1 MNHHLH
7 PLLQQQI
14 SRHLPADCLE
24 RTDLNRFIEEVNKSC
39 YSPLATPSLP
49 TPTTDTEST
58 FLSII
63 NHETRTPLN
72 GIVGLLDLL
81 QHEPMPPAWQDHFQ
95 TIRVS
100 VDAMQLAI
108 NNILDYR
115 HITIG
120 QLNLHMVPY
129 RIRQLLDSL
138 LAMNQHKVQGTNVS
152 IALAIDDAVPAEI
165 QCDPI
170 RLGQV
175 INNVLMNAITFVR
188 SGLIKIR
195 VGMQPGPA
203 DDASITFAIDIPSEE
218 PDQYAML
225 TSPAMRGESALPQPF
240 NGLGLALFVSQRLLG
255 LFGSSIQVD
264 RRAGQGLVL
273 SFTLPTFAVQRPS
286 PTPVQPN
293 AHTLAGMRVLMVED
307 YPINVRI
314 ASRFL
319 ERWQVVVDVAENGQ
333 IALNKYQPGR
343 YDLILM
349 DMQMPV
355 MDGLDATRAIRLLDS
370 QIPIVALT
378 ASATPTDQANAYAAG
393 MNSFLTKPFNS
404 GELFQTLLRFG
415 CPSA

>member
-1 MNHHLH
+1 MLI
-7 PLLQQQI
+7 LL
-14 SRHLPADCLE
+14 STPA
-24 RTDLNRFIEEVNKSC
+24 
-39 YSPLATPSLP
+39 LP

-81 QHEPMPPAWQDHFQ
+81 QHEPMPPAWQEHYQ
-95 TIRVS
+95 TLRVS
-100 VDAMQLAI
+100 VDTMQLAV

-120 QLNLHMVPY
+120 QLSLHMVPH

-138 LAMNQHKVQGTNVS
+138 LTINQHKVQGTDVS
-152 IALAIDDAVPAEI
+152 IALSIDDAVPTEVH
-165 QCDPI
+165 CDPV
-170 RLGQV
+170 RLSQV
-175 INNVLMNAITFVR
+175 INNVLINAITFVR
-188 SGLIKIR
+188 SGLISIR
-195 VGMQPGPA
+195 VGMQHGPA
-203 DDASITFAIDIPSEE
+203 DDASITIAFDIPSED

-225 TSPAMRGESALPQPF
+225 TSPAMRGESVLPQPF
-240 NGLGLALFVSQRLLG
+240 NGLGLAMLVSQRLLQ
-255 LFGSSIQVD
+255 LCGSSIQVD
-264 RRAGQGLVL
+264 RQAGYGFVL
-273 SFTLPTFAVQRPS
+273 SFAIPALTGQRPS
-286 PTPVQPN
+286 LTLVQPN
-293 AHTLAGMRVLMVED
+293 AETLSGLRVLMVED

-319 ERWQVVVDVAENGQ
+319 ERWQVAVDVAENGQ
-333 IALNKYQPGR
+333 IALDKYEIGR

-355 MDGLDATRAIRLLDS
+355 MDGLNATRAIRRLDT

-415 CPSA
+415 RPAA